1 MKKLTR
7 ARIINVYLK
16 TIDKHWDDITAYE
29 RSILNSYSH
38 ELLRQVGV
46 TDVQTSAIIKSKM
59 EEK

>member
-29 RSILNSYSH
+29 RTVLNSFAD
-38 ELLRQVGV
+38 ELLRYLEDGAE
-46 TDVQTSAIIKSKM
+46 S
-59 EEK
+59 